1 MLEDICNR
9 LYAALYTAQPEE
21 GSRLYSYVYASD
33 VSKCIR
39 QQFYKMTDTQVD
51 EDAKDNDNVS
61 SFVFDAGNA
70 FEAFMTNRM
79 IMAKIY
85 DGKRR
90 VAHPELLISGE
101 TDPIVVFEGKKI
113 ITEIKATHRKHYMTI
128 INNYKSG
135 TYPQTYYDQLQVY
148 LHLYPQADF
157 GVLIICNRDV
167 NYNDNVPPFIILP
180 VERDENWKKT
190 NWERLSKLKE
200 ALKNNVPP
208 DREFTLNDWQCKV
221 CPYANTCWTSTDDE

>member
-1 MLEDICNR
+1 MLEEICNR
-9 LYAALYTAQPEE
+9 LYATLYTTRQEA

-33 VSKCIR
+33 VSKCIK
-39 QQFYKMTDTQVD
+39 QQYYKMTDTETD
-51 EDAKDNDNVS
+51 EAHSDNIS

-79 IMAKIY
+79 ILAKIY

-101 TDPIVVFEGKKI
+101 TDPVIIFEGKKI
-113 ITEIKATHRKHYMTI
+113 ITEIKATHRKHYVTI

-135 TYPQTYYDQLQVY
+135 NYPDTYYNQLQVY
-148 LHLYPQADF
+148 LHLYPEADF

-180 VERDENWKKT
+180 VERDENWKKL
-190 NWERLSKLKE
+190 NWERLLSLKE
-200 ALKNNVPP
+200 ALKNGTPP
-208 DREFTLNDWQCKV
+208 DREYDQNDWQCKV
-221 CPYANTCWTSTDDE
+221 CPYTDRCWSTDD